1 MWQNYLKEKLGVQP
15 NLSPEQLT
23 LVARQKLREKYVQ
36 AEVGVTG
43 ANFII
48 ADIGGIAVTEN
59 EGNARLSCAFP

>member
-1 MWQNYLKEKLGVQP
+1 M
-15 NLSPEQLT
+15 
-23 LVARQKLREKYVQ
+23 REKYVQ

-59 EGNARLSCAFP
+59 EGNARLSCALPKTHIVIAGIEKMIPSMT